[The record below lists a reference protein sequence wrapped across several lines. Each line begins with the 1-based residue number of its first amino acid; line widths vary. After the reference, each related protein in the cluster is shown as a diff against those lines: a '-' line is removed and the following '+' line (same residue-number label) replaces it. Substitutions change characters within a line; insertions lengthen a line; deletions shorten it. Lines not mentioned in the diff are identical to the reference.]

1 MEERKLTR
9 KDLRR
14 CWRAWMMHNLSSMS
28 FERLASFGF
37 CLSMLPVAKK
47 AVSGCGAAHRK
58 CCAAMHRFY
67 NTEPQIGAIVNG
79 MTLGLEE
86 KKANGEPIDGETINT
101 LKVGLMGPV
110 CRHRRLHDPRYADP
124 YPAQYRDGIGRRR

>member
-28 FERLASFGF
+28 FERLESFGF

-47 AVSGCGAAHRK
+47 
-58 CCAAMHRFY
+58 
-67 NTEPQIGAIVNG
+67 
-79 MTLGLEE
+79 L
-86 KKANGEPIDGETINT
+86 
-101 LKVGLMGPV
+101 
-110 CRHRRLHDPRYADP
+110 
-124 YPAQYRDGIGRRR
+124 